1 MEENIIGGVSPMKR
15 RGKSRGKGRRGTGDT
30 RYKRDKWVP
39 PASGGTITPNTTK
52 APPPAKPYVIKDG
65 KVELTPTATAD
76 ADASA
81 SSTPGSP
88 AEGYWKDNYK
98 DVTTKTEGERTVKLP
113 KYEKAWKDNLDGI
126 TGMYNS
132 FDDYVADIEGQK
144 KMAKKKDWKGIAEK
158 KIISV
163 EQAKKDFATR
173 NKTEKFSEEKTEKVY
188 DGKEWV
194 ETKAKTDGTSESSSS
209 SSASSGV
216 NMLGSPGKYALG
228 GYRAMK
234 KNKKQ

>member
-1 MEENIIGGVSPMKR
+1 MKR

-88 AEGYWKDNYK
+88 AEGYWKDKYK
-98 DVTTKTEGERTVKLP
+98 DVT
-113 KYEKAWKDNLDGI
+113 
-126 TGMYNS
+126 S
-132 FDDYVADIEGQK
+132 
-144 KMAKKKDWKGIAEK
+144 
-158 KIISV
+158 
-163 EQAKKDFATR
+163 
-173 NKTEKFSEEKTEKVY
+173 KTEKERSSYQDSYDAMEDRGGKKFNKRNDKVYDNFEQYEAEAITWNKNNPGYKEYEEKTEKVW

-194 ETKAKTDGTSESSSS
+194 ETKAATSGSSSSSSS
-209 SSASSGV
+209 SSASSSSGAKKL
-216 NMLGSPGKYALG
+216 NSPGKYRLG

-234 KNKKQ
+234 NNRKK